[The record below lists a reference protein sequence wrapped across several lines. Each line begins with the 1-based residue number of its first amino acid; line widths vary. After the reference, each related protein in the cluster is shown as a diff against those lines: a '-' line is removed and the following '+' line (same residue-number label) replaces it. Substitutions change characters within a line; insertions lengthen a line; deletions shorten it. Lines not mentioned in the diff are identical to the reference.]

1 MCVYHGSRRVCVY
14 VCVCVVCGVCV
25 CVCIKELWAFL
36 DLCTM
41 ELGGNVCVCE
51 REAMYDST

>member
-1 MCVYHGSRRVCVY
+1 MCTMEVEECVRA
-14 VCVCVVCGVCV
+14 CVCVVCGVCV